1 MGVVVSC
8 GCGCILLG
16 LLNNAALMLFCSIQT
31 FFRFFLTLVVFSL
44 PLAYS
49 APVAMKARSLQRST
63 SVLREDLRG
72 MRKDYMTQM
81 SSFLNCMR
89 GAGDQIMA
97 AMNTLKALG

>member
-1 MGVVVSC
+1 
-8 GCGCILLG
+8 
-16 LLNNAALMLFCSIQT
+16 
-31 FFRFFLTLVVFSL
+31 
-44 PLAYS
+44 
-49 APVAMKARSLQRST
+49 MKARSLQRSI